1 MRRPTVKLDFGA
13 AVRAVENC
21 DPGRRVGSVSRVVGL
36 LIEAEGATASVGEL
50 CRIECAAG
58 EIVPAE
64 VVGFQDRRLLLM
76 PYKAITGICPGDRV
90 LPSGAPLS
98 VGVGSALVGRI
109 LDGLGNVIDG
119 GEPPWLPRRRSVHA
133 KAPEALSRSPIVE
146 PMVTG
151 IRAIDGLLSCGQGQ
165 RVGIFSGSGVGKSVL
180 LGMLA
185 RRAEADVIVV
195 GLIGERGRE
204 VREFVENDLA
214 AEGLARSVVISVTSD
229 ATALEKIKGAEL
241 AFTVAEHFRDRGQ
254 RVLLMMDS
262 LTRYAMALR
271 EIGLATGEP
280 PASKGY
286 TPSVFAALPR
296 LLERAGTNE
305 RGSITGLFTVLVE
318 GDDMNDPVAD
328 TVRSILDGHILLSRK
343 LATSGHY
350 PAVDVLDS
358 VSRLHAT
365 VSPVE
370 EVERGRSLLAAM
382 ALYREN
388 EDLIQIGAYQPGSSQ
403 EIDRAIALRPGW
415 QSFLRQD
422 RDESSSLTETRSALA
437 RVLGA

>member
-1 MRRPTVKLDFGA
+1 MKLDFAA
-13 AVRAVENC
+13 AVRAVESC
-21 DPGRRVGSVSRVVGL
+21 EPSRQVGRVSRVVGL

-50 CRIECAAG
+50 CRIECAGG

-76 PYKAITGICPGDRV
+76 PYKVITGICPGDRV
-90 LPSGAPLS
+90 LPTGAPLS
-98 VGVGSALVGRI
+98 VGVGSALIGRI

-119 GEPPWLPRRRSVHA
+119 GESPWLPRRRSVHA
-133 KAPEALSRSPIVE
+133 SAPDALSRSQITE
-146 PMVTG
+146 PLVTG
-151 IRAIDGLLSCGQGQ
+151 IRSIDGLLACGQGQ
-165 RVGIFSGSGVGKSVL
+165 RLGIFAGSGVGKSVL

-204 VREFVENDLA
+204 VREFIEQDLGA
-214 AEGLARSVVISVTSD
+214 AGLARSVVISVTSD

-254 RVLLMMDS
+254 KVLLMMDS

-296 LLERAGTNE
+296 LLERAGNNAL
-305 RGSITGLFTVLVE
+305 GSITGLFTVLVE

-328 TVRSILDGHILLSRK
+328 TVRSILDGHLVLSRK

-350 PAVDVLDS
+350 PALDVLDS

-365 VSPVE
+365 VTPPDALQ
-370 EVERGRSLLAAM
+370 RGRDLLSAM

-388 EDLIQIGAYQPGSSQ
+388 EDLIQIGAYQPGSSA

-415 QSFLRQD
+415 QGFLRQN
-422 RDESSSLTETRSALA
+422 RDETSNLDDTRRALTALM
-437 RVLGA
+437 GS

>member
-1 MRRPTVKLDFGA
+1 MKLDFGA
-13 AVRAVENC
+13 AVRAVEC
-21 DPGRRVGSVSRVVGL
+21 SEPSRRVGRVSRVVGL

-50 CRIECAAG
+50 CRIECAGG

-76 PYKAITGICPGDRV
+76 PYQAITGICPGDRV

-119 GEPPWLPRRRSVHA
+119 GETPWLPRRRSVHA
-133 KAPEALSRSPIVE
+133 RAPEALSRSPISQ

-151 IRAIDGLLSCGQGQ
+151 IRALDGLLACGQGQ
-165 RVGIFSGSGVGKSVL
+165 RLGIFAGSGVGKSVL

-204 VREFVENDLA
+204 VREFIEQDLG
-214 AEGLARSVVISVTSD
+214 AEGLARSVVVSVTSD

-254 RVLLMMDS
+254 KVLLMMDS

-296 LLERAGTNE
+296 LLERAGNNAK
-305 RGSITGLFTVLVE
+305 GSITGLFTVLVE

-328 TVRSILDGHILLSRK
+328 TVRSILDGHVVLSRK

-350 PAVDVLDS
+350 PAIDVLDS
-358 VSRLHAT
+358 VSRLHMT
-365 VSPVE
+365 VTPPT
-370 EVERGRSLLAAM
+370 EVERGQALLSSM

-388 EDLIQIGAYQPGSSQ
+388 EDLIQIGAYQAGSSP

-415 QSFLRQD
+415 QAFLRQG
-422 RDESSSLTETRSALA
+422 REESSKLAETRGALA
-437 RVLGA
+437 ALVGA